1 MNRLLL
7 IPMAALLMLSGAR
20 AAPSAPSYA
29 VISLVGDQLDV
40 VAYQP
45 QIGSQ
50 LDSNTHL
57 HLALSQ
63 DELDIAALRAINRS
77 LHATLPGA
85 HVALLA
91 ASTPDSFANQD
102 RLFSGDQVTL
112 PAEIDAAVRH
122 EGAATLV
129 LVSKHRGVAR
139 LPLEHGFIGSG
150 KLEGLGYY
158 MDTEIALHDVA
169 TGDRSVGYLAPYVY
183 VDVSLVDVA
192 TGRLLKRASITAA
205 RVITTPNAAT
215 TVHPWDALTSEEKVS
230 RLKDLLTSELEKT
243 VPALVGGEAP
253 KPAQ

>member
-1 MNRLLL
+1 MT
-7 IPMAALLMLSGAR
+7 ALLMLSGAR
-20 AAPSAPSYA
+20 AATSAPPSYA

-77 LHATLPGA
+77 LRAALPGA
-85 HVALLA
+85 RVALLA
-91 ASTPDSFANQD
+91 ASTPESFANQD
-102 RLFSGDQVTL
+102 RFFSGDRVTL
-112 PAEIDAAVRH
+112 PAEIDAAVHR

-129 LVSKHRGVAR
+129 LVTKHRSLAR
-139 LPLEHGFIGSG
+139 LHLADGFVGSG

-158 MDTEIALHDVA
+158 LDTEIALHDVD
-169 TGDRSVGYLAPYVY
+169 TGDHSVGYLAPYVY

-192 TGRLLKRASITAA
+192 TGKLLKRASITAGH
-205 RVITTPNAAT
+205 VITTPNAAT

-230 RLKDLLTSELEKT
+230 RLKVLLTSELEKT
-243 VPALVGGEAP
+243 VPALVGGEAA
-253 KPAQ
+253 KPTQ